1 MSTIIKVQDVSK
13 YYRVGE
19 NNAPDTLRDVFA
31 RGLRL
36 PFGRS
41 ITREKTNGSSRTET
55 FWALQNVTFEVSPG
69 EVVGIVGR
77 NGAGKSTLL
86 KVLSRITVPTKGR
99 VELYGRVAS
108 LLEVGTGFHP
118 ELTGRENIFLNGAIL
133 GMRKAEIDRKFDEI
147 VAFAEVE
154 KFIDTPVKYYSSGM
168 YVRLAFAVAAHLDP
182 EILIID
188 EVLAVGDVSFQK
200 KCLGK
205 INSVARQG
213 RTVLLVSHNMV
224 AVKTMCTRA
233 ILLHAGKLTE
243 DGPPAIVVN
252 RYLGVS
258 RVSRAEVCWD
268 DPSKAPANSTFRLQA
283 VRMRNAAGE
292 ITSMVTTSDSFD
304 IEIDYVNLAPGSALG
319 ATVLLFNSDGIHI
332 LSSISNREPKWH
344 GRAFPAGSFRSTC
357 RIPGNV
363 LPEGRFDVS
372 VLVWADNYSVSHRED
387 YVVEFEVHE
396 SKENRADYFGG
407 WQGVVRPLLDWKTEH
422 LQEPQDARVD

>member
-1 MSTIIKVQDVSK
+1 MSAIVRVKNVSK
-13 YYRVGE
+13 FYRVGE
-19 NNAPDTLRDVFA
+19 SNAQYETLRDVLA
-31 RGLRL
+31 RGLRA

-41 ITREKTNGSSRTET
+41 VAREKTNGSSLAPET
-55 FWALQNVTFEVSPG
+55 FWALQDVTFDVSPG
-69 EVVGIVGR
+69 EVLGIVGR

-99 VELYGRVAS
+99 VELYGRVSS

-133 GMRKAEIDRKFDEI
+133 GMKKAEIDRKFDEI

-154 KFIDTPVKYYSSGM
+154 RFIDTPVKRYSSGM
-168 YVRLAFAVAAHLDP
+168 HVRLAFAVAAHLDP

-188 EVLAVGDVSFQK
+188 EVLAVGDMSFQK

-205 INSVARQG
+205 ISSVAREG
-213 RTVLLVSHNMV
+213 RTVLFVSHNMV

-243 DGPPAIVVN
+243 DGPPATVVN
-252 RYLGVS
+252 RYLGAG
-258 RVSRAEVCWD
+258 RVSRAEISWANEGQ
-268 DPSKAPANSTFRLQA
+268 APGNSTFRLQA
-283 VRMRNAAGE
+283 VRVRNSDGE
-292 ITSMVTTSDSFD
+292 VTSVLTTSDPFD
-304 IEIDYVNLAPGSALG
+304 IEIDYLNLAPGSALG
-319 ATVLLFNSDGIHI
+319 ATILLFNSDGIHV
-332 LSSISNREPKWH
+332 LSSLSNREEKWH

-372 VLVWADNYSVSHRED
+372 VLVWANNYSVSHRED

-407 WQGVVRPLLDWKTEH
+407 WPGVVRPLLDWKTEQM
-422 LQEPQDARVD
+422 QEA